1 MTRID
6 LNKRA
11 FIPTENASNGIVDAQ
26 TIFTF
31 TQSGKTFH
39 AGYKGGDI
47 TNGYIIGKFTSQ
59 HTANLL
65 YQCLTT
71 SGELKAGK
79 AIATF
84 TQTNNCVSID
94 MKWQWLNG
102 DGSAGT
108 SHYIEMQNDV

>member
-1 MTRID
+1 MTRIN
-6 LNKRA
+6 LNNRV
-11 FIPTENASNGIVDAQ
+11 FMPLENSSNGIVDTQ

-31 TQSGKTFH
+31 THSGETFH
-39 AGYKGGDI
+39 ANYKGGDI
-47 TNGYIIGKFTSQ
+47 TNGYIIGQFTTQ

-79 AIATF
+79 AIASF
-84 TQTNNCVSID
+84 TQIDNRVSID

-108 SHYIEMQNDV
+108 SHYIEIQK